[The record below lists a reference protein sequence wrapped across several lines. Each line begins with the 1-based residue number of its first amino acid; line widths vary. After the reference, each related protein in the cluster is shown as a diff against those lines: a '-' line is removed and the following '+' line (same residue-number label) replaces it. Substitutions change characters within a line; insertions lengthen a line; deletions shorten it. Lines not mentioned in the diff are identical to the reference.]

1 MSGAKG
7 FDLSGLDLPALQHL
21 ALVLP
26 PLIALREVV
35 ETKGGSVRVTLTGSD
50 DIALTPHPDMP
61 TRMKGHEGSNPL
73 DVPVVP
79 ETVAPMQTP
88 PQGAAATDDPVLAG
102 VAAPADAGHPLP
114 AASSPDAV
122 KPAPAVDSSPAAG
135 DPGPVDRLSAY
146 LGGVARRGPWTM
158 DSDAA
163 LMRLV
168 CKGWK
173 VGEIA
178 ADMGI
183 DGGAVRDRIKVLTEA
198 GKWRKEAVLDRLQ
211 RLVQA

>member
-1 MSGAKG
+1 MSSAKG

-21 ALVLP
+21 AAVLP
-26 PLIALREVV
+26 PLIALREVLDAQ
-35 ETKGGSVRVTLTGSD
+35 GGMLRVSLVDQHSFNAVP
-50 DIALTPHPDMP
+50 AL
-61 TRMKGHEGSNPL
+61 L
-73 DVPVVP
+73 

-88 PQGAAATDDPVLAG
+88 DKGAAATDDPAVAA
-102 VAAPADAGHPLP
+102 VAAPVAAGHPLP
-114 AASSPDAV
+114 ATSSPDAGE
-122 KPAPAVDSSPAAG
+122 PAPAVASSPAAG
-135 DPGPVDRLSAY
+135 DPGPVDRLTAY
-146 LGGVARRGPWTM
+146 LAGVARRGPWTL

-183 DGGAVRDRIKVLTEA
+183 DGGAVRDRIKVLTDG

-211 RLVQA
+211 CMVSP

>member
-1 MSGAKG
+1 
-7 FDLSGLDLPALQHL
+7 
-21 ALVLP
+21 
-26 PLIALREVV
+26 
-35 ETKGGSVRVTLTGSD
+35 
-50 DIALTPHPDMP
+50 
-61 TRMKGHEGSNPL
+61 
-73 DVPVVP
+73 VPVS

-88 PQGAAATDDPVLAG
+88 PQGAAATDDPALAG

-114 AASSPDAV
+114 APLSPVAV
-122 KPAPAVDSSPAAG
+122 RPAPAVVSSPAAG

-146 LGGVARRGPWTM
+146 LAGVARRGPWTL
-158 DSDAA
+158 DNDAA